1 MAKKNVLLLF
11 GGSGTEHEVS
21 VVSAKYVEKN
31 LQEIGLYN
39 VIKVEI
45 GQPKSPKE
53 KPDKNFYL
61 VNADGSRGESV
72 ELNFKRQLV
81 GASLKEEIH
90 YVVPCIH
97 GPPGETGEI
106 QTYLELISLP
116 YLGCGPEAS
125 LICFNKVT
133 SKLWFNA
140 LDIPNTPFE
149 FLTSIE
155 DAPKAHRLF
164 DQHGKVFVKAA
175 SQGSSVGCYQVFKKD
190 QLEAALKNAFT
201 FSEYVLVEKMVE
213 ARELEIS
220 TYEFE
225 GKVHAS
231 VPGEINCPSSFYSYD
246 EKYDPNSKTTT
257 EVVAP
262 GLSPEVVTKMRE
274 YAIKAFKALKLRH
287 LSRID
292 FFYTKD
298 GEIYLNEINTFPGA
312 TPISMFPKMMENN
325 GHPYIKFI
333 GDIIKKDIL

>member
-31 LQEIGLYN
+31 LLEIGLYN

-45 GQPKSPKE
+45 GQPKSK
-53 KPDKNFYL
+53 DKNFYL

-72 ELNFKRQLV
+72 ELNFKRELV
-81 GASLKEEIH
+81 GPSLKSEIH

-106 QTYLELISLP
+106 QTYLDLISLP

-125 LICFNKVT
+125 LISFNKVT

-140 LDIPNTPFE
+140 LGIPNTPFE
-149 FLTSIE
+149 FLTSME
-155 DAPKAHRLF
+155 DAPKAHKLLEF
-164 DQHGKVFVKAA
+164 HGKVFVKAA
-175 SQGSSVGCYQVFKKD
+175 SQGSSVGCYQVFKTGD
-190 QLEAALKNAFT
+190 LDAALKNAFT

-231 VPGEINCPSSFYSYD
+231 VPGEINCPSSFYSYE

-262 GLSPEVVTKMRE
+262 GLSPEVVKKMRE

-325 GHPYIKFI
+325 GHAYIKFI